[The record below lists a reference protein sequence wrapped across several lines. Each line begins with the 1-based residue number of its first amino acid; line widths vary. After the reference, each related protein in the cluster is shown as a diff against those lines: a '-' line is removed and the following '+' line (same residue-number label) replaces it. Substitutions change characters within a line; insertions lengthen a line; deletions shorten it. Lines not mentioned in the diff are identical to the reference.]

1 MRRRRIAQLLGGRS
15 PSAVP
20 IATLLRT
27 AERNAESRLSAAKRD
42 AESRLSAAKCDA
54 ESRLRK
60 QEDLYQLLLKE
71 KDTRLEEKDARLEEK
86 DAHLMKMDTFLK
98 EKDTRLEEKVLAHAS
113 ALAVAL
119 HDADVARAVVTSRVL
134 FDNSL
139 DTLWKQAHAELQ
151 LPPPAN
157 VGVSKRAEVL
167 LRSPSAGGKF
177 PGLGHALA
185 VAAEDND
192 VPPSEVLMQARRLY
206 EILSARVHSVELRG
220 TARLPEDVF
229 EAAGRPAMVAFA
241 GIVRAAGR
249 TLSLYRLG
257 DGEVRLRLR
266 VPVPCSAT
274 LEAARAAP
282 LMPEVRV

>member
-60 QEDLYQLLLKE
+60 QEDLYQLL
-71 KDTRLEEKDARLEEK
+71 
-86 DAHLMKMDTFLK
+86 LK

>member
-71 KDTRLEEKDARLEEK
+71 KDTRLEEKDA
-86 DAHLMKMDTFLK
+86 HLMKMDTFLK
-98 EKDTRLEEKVLAHAS
+98 EKDTFLKEKVLAHAS